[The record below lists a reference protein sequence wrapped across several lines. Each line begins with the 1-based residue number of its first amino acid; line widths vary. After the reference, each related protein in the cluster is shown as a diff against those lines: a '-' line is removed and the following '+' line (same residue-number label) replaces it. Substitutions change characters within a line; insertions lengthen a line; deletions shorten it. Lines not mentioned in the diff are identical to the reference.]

1 MKNRPE
7 EKGILYRVLIRH
19 YTCMQINAVL
29 HDINVHNSEITVRSN
44 VLD

>member
-19 YTCMQINAVL
+19 YMCMQNNAVL
-29 HDINVHNSEITVRSN
+29 YGINVHNTEITVRSN
-44 VLD
+44 VLN

>member
-7 EKGILYRVLIRH
+7 EEGILYRVLIRH
-19 YTCMQINAVL
+19 YTCMQIKAVL
-29 HDINVHNSEITVRSN
+29 HDINVHNTGITVRST